1 MKVIWSV
8 NAQKQLNDIAYYIQE
23 EFSRNRKLKFLREV
37 KDNEKL
43 ISTHPFVGKIEPLLI
58 DRSIS
63 YRSFV
68 INNVNKIVYYVED
81 KRIVIVA
88 FWDARQE
95 PQKLVNQ
102 IN

>member
-1 MKVIWSV
+1 MKVIWSA
-8 NAQKQLNDIAYYIQE
+8 NARKQLNDIAYYIQE
-23 EFSRNRKLKFLREV
+23 EFSRTKKLKFLREV

-43 ISTHPFVGKIEPLLI
+43 IRTHPFIGKIEPLLI
-58 DRSIS
+58 NRSIS

-68 INNVNKIVYYVED
+68 INNLNKIVYYVEEQ
-81 KRIVIVA
+81 RIVIVA

-95 PQKLVNQ
+95 PQRLVNQ